1 MTLSNNLPPPEGE
14 DRESNNPHPE
24 SFDLVIPPAPRIGHH
39 RILLDAYLE
48 NCRKAF
54 VGTNE
59 LFTDTR
65 EMSFEAEQMFANL
78 AMVFRKRLANTLTQF
93 GKGDMIGDLTCRML
107 HPVVAV
113 GKGGPEYHL
122 YVDVVNS
129 RGRCVLADS
138 EGVQS
143 FISGPASLQIYA
155 TEARAGVVSIG
166 MIRLISAP
174 AFREAVNEIIVHS
187 FDQITLNPRGYVALG
202 WIMGGVCSHRAGV
215 LGEGKVN
222 RGPNPG
228 RVALNEIT
236 NFRWMGGRAPAM
248 FEFQI
253 RDAHYKVQ
261 LDLDSKAKRPSIVVF
276 EEFR

>member
-24 SFDLVIPPAPRIGHH
+24 NFDLVIPPAPRIGHH

-174 AFREAVNEIIVHS
+174 AFREAVNEIVVHS

-228 RVALNEIT
+228 RVGLDEIT
-236 NFRWMGGRAPAM
+236 NFRWMGGRSPAM

-261 LDLDSKAKRPSIVVF
+261 LDLDTKAKRPSIVVF

>member
-1 MTLSNNLPPPEGE
+1 MTLSNNLPPSEGE
-14 DRESNNPHPE
+14 DREANKLPQE
-24 SFDLVIPPAPRIGHH
+24 SSDLVIPDAPRIGHH
-39 RILLDAYLE
+39 RILLAAYLE

-78 AMVFRKRLANTLTQF
+78 SMVFRKRLANTLTQF
-93 GKGDMIGDLTCRML
+93 GKGDMMGDLTCRML

-113 GKGGPEYHL
+113 GKGSPEYHL

-155 TEARAGVVSIG
+155 TEARVGVLSIG
-166 MIRLISAP
+166 MIRLVSEP
-174 AFREAVNEIIVHS
+174 AFREAVNDIIAHS
-187 FDQITLNPRGYVALG
+187 FDQIALNPRGYVALG
-202 WIMGGVCSHRAGV
+202 WIMGGVCNHRSTL
-215 LGEGKVN
+215 LGEGKVT
-222 RGPNPG
+222 RGSNPG
-228 RVALNEIT
+228 RVALDEIT
-236 NFRWMGGRAPAM
+236 NFCWMGGRSPAM